1 MTDAEVTERLRE
13 IVRIASDL
21 AALDGEHLAL
31 RNRAIEIAA
40 CAETMLWSVAPD
52 ESDWLD
58 DLYAV
63 TRRPEPSPSTGP
75 PGERP

>member
-1 MTDAEVTERLRE
+1 VNDRDVVDRLNEIARLAGEV
-13 IVRIASDL
+13 AHAGD
-21 AALDGEHLAL
+21 DYLAL

-40 CAETMLWSVAPD
+40 TANVMLWSVAPD

-63 TRRPEPSPSTGP
+63 TEKE
-75 PGERP
+75 ER